1 MCAGG
6 EKVDIGRFALP
17 LLHDLAAGF
26 YSAREAIGQR
36 AKQLAFAL
44 PGVSWKKRRTPV
56 NRSPLHFSPRFL
68 LLQMRNADDPMRSQE
83 VGCFVRALRVEPAQ
97 ILTWDLLRGP
107 APAELLSRADVVLM
121 GGSGHY
127 SATSQEAWLKRLLPF
142 FAELATSG
150 KPLFASCWGFQALA
164 RALGGRVEHCPRQ
177 AEVGTLPLELTEA
190 GRQDDLFGR
199 LPNPFL
205 GQMGH
210 EDCVVELPAGAVWL
224 ARTQRNPY
232 QAYRLKGLPVVCTQ
246 FHPELNRQELL
257 DRVYNYPEYVHRI
270 AGMDLDEFATRCAD
284 TPEAERLLRDFVAKV
299 VAGKC

>member
-1 MCAGG
+1 MN
-6 EKVDIGRFALP
+6 
-17 LLHDLAAGF
+17 
-26 YSAREAIGQR
+26 Y
-36 AKQLAFAL
+36 
-44 PGVSWKKRRTPV
+44 
-56 NRSPLHFSPRFL
+56 SPRDDSPVFL
-68 LLQMRNADDPMRSQE
+68 LLQTRNADDPMRVQE
-83 VGCFVRALRVEPAQ
+83 VGCFTRALRVPRQ
-97 ILTWDLLRGP
+97 RILTWDLLQGP
-107 APAELLSRADVVLM
+107 APKELLRRADVVLM

-127 SATSQEAWLKRLLPF
+127 SATSDEAWLRRLLPF
-142 FAELATSG
+142 LAELATSG

-164 RALGGRVEHCPRQ
+164 RALGGRVERRPDQ

-190 GRQDDLFGR
+190 GRKDPLFGR

-232 QAYRLKGLPVVCTQ
+232 QAYRLEGLPVVCTQ

-270 AGMDLDEFATRCAD
+270 AGMDLDEFTAQCAD
-284 TPEAERLLRDFVAKV
+284 TPEAERLLRRFVAQTT
-299 VAGKC
+299 GS